1 MLCIRGTSH
10 GGATENARHDT
21 TYEQHGAAFSC
32 PAISC
37 LAFSASPCRPMLW
50 SCVGLSVFACVC
62 PSQAAIVAHIV
73 DDLRLYWNP
82 KHPPQGNIYAV
93 ASPQGGLGWTYPP
106 HFLLEVAPEID
117 TNPTSFY
124 SGRGGGGSLRLQ
136 TLVIGSRSPCLSTP
150 HILTWRRPCI
160 YGLPKQILQT
170 KQYIPISENIL

>member
-1 MLCIRGTSH
+1 MLCLTLSVSKSIFKCIPARQWTEICNTRCSILSRLSH
-10 GGATENARHDT
+10 FHVSHFPPL
-21 TYEQHGAAFSC
+21 QHGAAFSC

-62 PSQAAIVAHIV
+62 PSQAAIVAHII

-124 SGRGGGGSLRLQ
+124 SGRGGGGRSA
-136 TLVIGSRSPCLSTP
+136 SRPPL
-150 HILTWRRPCI
+150 
-160 YGLPKQILQT
+160 
-170 KQYIPISENIL
+170 